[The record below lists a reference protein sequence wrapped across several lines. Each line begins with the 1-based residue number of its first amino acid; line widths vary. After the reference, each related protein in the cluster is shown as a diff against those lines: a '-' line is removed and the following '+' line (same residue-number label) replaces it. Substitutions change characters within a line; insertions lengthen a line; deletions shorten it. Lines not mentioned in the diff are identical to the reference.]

1 MQESAVIQYKNMIE
15 LYGQPIQRII
25 DYLSV
30 TSNLTFS
37 TSLRCA
43 CDDCMSYQ
51 IYGTDEYSNH
61 LNIYMFK
68 NSMKES
74 QYNCLK
80 DIKENEII
88 FIYEMREYRTSI
100 KEERFR
106 YFTIEKYD
114 DITLLLEYSSNY
126 TILGKNHSV
135 INTPT
140 ISQNEV
146 RVNCCEIFSELKR
159 LF

>member
-1 MQESAVIQYKNMIE
+1 
-15 LYGQPIQRII
+15 
-25 DYLSV
+25 
-30 TSNLTFS
+30 
-37 TSLRCA
+37 
-43 CDDCMSYQ
+43 
-51 IYGTDEYSNH
+51 
-61 LNIYMFK
+61 MFK